1 MHLTAELWAAFLR
14 GRPLDQL
21 ACSELIWQLVLRE
34 TNSLRTSRNDH
45 VLLRMPLLLL
55 IFVVLLRFSA
65 TLLVT
70 LVRSFR

>member
-1 MHLTAELWAAFLR
+1 VHLTAELWAAFLR